1 MTELKQDGH
10 MFVLEGELLCEY
22 RGPGGAVQIPENVRY
37 IGSQVFNGN
46 EKITAV
52 RFPERTEYLP
62 ERLFENCT
70 ALEEVSLPQGAFL
83 VPYFAFHGCV
93 SLKTVEIPSSCT
105 AIEERAF
112 AGCTSLRSIRL
123 PKALTSLQAGA
134 FEDCSALEEIS
145 IPDGIAELAEDT
157 FSGCTALASVQIPE
171 TMVKLGARAF
181 LGCASLTEFPFPAGL
196 RSIQEQ
202 CFQGTGLVR
211 VSLPQGIREVGSRAF
226 RHSRLREAYVPGTVK
241 DLYVSAFWDCPGVF
255 VQWMAG
261 DMELPWNVRWMLV
274 DTGTRITAD
283 MVLDAPYFP
292 LFCASP
298 EVKVPLCR
306 GFARRYLSGNVKGS
320 WNTDEFLTY
329 IRRRRKEFWK
339 IPEIF
344 PLILMEGMF
353 NASETADCLD
363 QAAKMGD
370 VSVTA
375 ALMDY
380 AQQHFPA
387 GKLQKIQ
394 ENRLQRE
401 LRWMESGKTSLTELR
416 KAWSWKPLEGGG
428 VYICSW
434 KGTEGTTVIVPAE
447 IGGEK
452 VLGIG
457 EQAFSCDKP
466 RLRPEQREARKK
478 LEEIFLPDTLEWIG
492 NKAFTGCH
500 SLQSIQLPKT
510 LTSLGSNAFASCF
523 RLREVSIP
531 GGVEAVRFAT
541 FYRCRSLERLVLE
554 EGVKKVEHRAIT
566 QCGNLASLTVPAS
579 LEEFLETSIM
589 ESAKPSVLMPRE
601 TPELRAL
608 LERAGLL

>member
-1 MTELKQDGH
+1 MAEIRQDGH
-10 MFVLEGELLCEY
+10 TFVLAGAVLCEY
-22 RGPGGAVQIPENVRY
+22 RGPGGDVQIPENVEY
-37 IGSQVFNGN
+37 IRDRTFTGN
-46 EKITAV
+46 ETITAV
-52 RFPERTEYLP
+52 RFSGSMDYLP
-62 ERLFENCT
+62 AQLFENCT
-70 ALEEVSLPQGAFL
+70 SLEEVSLPQGIYRI
-83 VPYFAFHGCV
+83 PKFAFRGCI
-93 SLKTVEIPSSCT
+93 SLKAVEIPSSCRV
-105 AIEERAF
+105 IGERAF
-112 AGCTSLRSIRL
+112 AGCTSLRSVRL
-123 PKALTSLQAGA
+123 PMALTSLQAGA
-134 FEDCSALEEIS
+134 FEDCNALEEIS
-145 IPDGIAELAEDT
+145 IPDGITELEEDT

-171 TMVKLGARAF
+171 SMLKLGARAF
-181 LGCASLTEFPFPAGL
+181 LGCASLTVFPFPAGL
-196 RSIQEQ
+196 RSIQEE
-202 CFQGTGLVR
+202 CFRDTGLVR
-211 VSLPQGIREVGSRAF
+211 VSLPQGMKEVGSRAF

-241 DLYVSAFWDCPGVF
+241 DFYVSAFWDCPGVF

-261 DMELPWNVRWMLV
+261 DKGLQWGVRWMLV

-292 LFCASP
+292 LICASA

-306 GFARRYLSGNVKGS
+306 GFARRYLSGAVKAT
-320 WNTDEFLTY
+320 WNTDEFLSY

-344 PLILMEGMF
+344 PLILKEGMF

-401 LRWMESGKTSLTELR
+401 LRWIESGKTSLTELR
-416 KAWSWKPLEGGG
+416 KVWSWKPLEGGG

-434 KGTEGTTVIVPAE
+434 KGAEGTTVIVPAE

-478 LEEIFLPDTLEWIG
+478 LEEIFLPGTLEWIG

-523 RLREVSIP
+523 SLREVSIP
-531 GGVEAVRFAT
+531 GSVETVRFAT
-541 FYRCRSLERLVLE
+541 FYRCKSLERLVLE

-566 QCGNLASLTVPAS
+566 YCGNLASLTVPAS
-579 LEEFLETSIM
+579 LEELLETSIM
-589 ESAKPSVLMPRE
+589 ESAKPSVFMPRE
-601 TPELRAL
+601 TPELRTL